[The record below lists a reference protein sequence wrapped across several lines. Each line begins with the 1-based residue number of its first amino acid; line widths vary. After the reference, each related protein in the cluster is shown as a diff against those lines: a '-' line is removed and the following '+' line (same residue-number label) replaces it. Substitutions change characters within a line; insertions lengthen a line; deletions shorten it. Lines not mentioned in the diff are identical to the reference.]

1 MKRGTIIGL
10 IIAAIFASFLLWSTL
25 SAQRANCEACVEF
38 NGSRNCAKVSGAS
51 EAEALRAAVST
62 ACGPVTQGMNESIA
76 CQNRP
81 PVTQRCSSR

>member
-10 IIAAIFASFLLWSTL
+10 IVVAIFATFLLYSTL
-25 SAQRANCEACVEF
+25 SAQRVECEACVVM
-38 NGSRNCAKVSGAS
+38 NGQRNCAKASGTN
-51 EAEALRAAVST
+51 EIEALRTAVST

-81 PVTQRCSSR
+81 PVARSCSTR

>member
-1 MKRGTIIGL
+1 MKRGTVIGL

-25 SAQRANCEACVEF
+25 SAQKVSCEACVAF
-38 NGSRNCAKVSGAS
+38 GGRQNCAKVSGNT

-81 PVTQRCSSR
+81 PVQQRCSTR

>member
-1 MKRGTIIGL
+1 MKRGTVIGL

-25 SAQRANCEACVEF
+25 SAQRVDCEACVQF
-38 NGSRNCAKVSGAS
+38 NGQQNCAKVSGNTQV
-51 EAEALRAAVST
+51 EALRAAVST

-81 PVTQRCSSR
+81 PIRQRCSAR

>member
-10 IIAAIFASFLLWSTL
+10 VIAAIFASFLLWSTL
-25 SAQRANCEACVEF
+25 SAQRVSCDACIEF
-38 NGSRNCAKVSGAS
+38 AGRRNCAKVSGAS

-81 PVTQRCSSR
+81 PVTQRCSTR

>member
-1 MKRGTIIGL
+1 MKRGTVIGI

-25 SAQRANCEACVEF
+25 SAQRVNCEACVEF
-38 NGSRNCAKVSGAS
+38 AGRKNCAKVSGNS

-76 CQNRP
+76 CQNQP
-81 PVTQRCSSR
+81 PVQQRCSTR